1 MTPGVRRPR
10 RAGVLGAAIG
20 AVVAAAPGSLP
31 RDPLVHAATLGVTM
45 TVGFLAGSAIGR
57 LAHLIGGGRGAR
69 VGRLSGTAAAVAVA
83 ASMSISVWWQNVLRG
98 AMGMPE
104 IGTGWAAASVAVV
117 AVGVAA
123 LVAPRPTTLLAS
135 AVVLTGTGVAQAAAV
150 PAAPTTSSIEE
161 ATVTRTADR
170 LVISAPFD
178 ARPVAVRARDLV
190 ARWRAAGGARRG
202 AVVVAVPTGSGW
214 VDTDAVVGFETR
226 LHGDVMTIA
235 LPYDD
240 APSWQAFVG
249 GAADVARSS
258 AVATLN
264 ALDSDLDDHPTHA
277 RPQIYLYG
285 QSLGAIGADAARI
298 WARHHRVAV
307 CATLLAGPP
316 AHTVAS
322 RADHREVVVNA
333 SDPVG
338 RWSPS
343 LLWRPAPRWP
353 GHDDLPRP
361 VWLPVASFL
370 QTSVDLLGA
379 LSFPAG
385 HGHQYGPEQSAYA
398 PICAPKRSAHPDRA

>member
-1 MTPGVRRPR
+1 MTAGFRRPR
-10 RAGVLGAAIG
+10 RAGILGAAIG
-20 AVVAAAPGSLP
+20 AVVASAPGSLP
-31 RDPLVHAATLGVTM
+31 RDPLVHAATLGITM

-57 LAHLIGGGRGAR
+57 LARLIGVGRGAR
-69 VGRLSGTAAAVAVA
+69 VGRLSATAAAVVVA

-104 IGTGWAAASVAVV
+104 IGTGWAAPSVAVV
-117 AVGVAA
+117 AIGVAA

-135 AVVLTGTGVAQAAAV
+135 VVVLTGIGVAQAAA
-150 PAAPTTSSIEE
+150 APVAPIASSIEG
-161 ATVTRTADR
+161 ASTTADR
-170 LVISAPFD
+170 LVISGPFD
-178 ARPVAVRARDLV
+178 ARPVAERARDLV

-214 VDTDAVVGFETR
+214 VDTDAAIGFETR
-226 LHGDVMTIA
+226 LHGDVTTIA

-258 AVATLN
+258 SVATLN
-264 ALDSDLDDHPTHA
+264 ALAGDLDDHPTHA

-298 WARHHRVAV
+298 WARHHGVAV

-316 AHTVAS
+316 AHTVAP
-322 RADHREVVVNA
+322 RADRRVVVVNA

-385 HGHQYGPEQSAYA
+385 HGHQYGPEQSANA
-398 PICAPKRSAHPDRA
+398 PICAPNRSAHPGRA